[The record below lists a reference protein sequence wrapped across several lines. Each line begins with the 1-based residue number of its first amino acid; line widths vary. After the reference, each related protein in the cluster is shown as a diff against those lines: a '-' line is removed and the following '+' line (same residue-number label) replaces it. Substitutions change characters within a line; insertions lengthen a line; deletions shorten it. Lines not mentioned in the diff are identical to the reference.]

1 MLEDKRTTTSYLA
14 RTMAYMAEKESHAAT
29 KAEGGQTMAQDTINS
44 SSRIK
49 ALAGSRH
56 WGQNHG
62 VTSQVFTPR
71 DRVLIIKNYY

>member
-1 MLEDKRTTTSYLA
+1 MLEHKRTTTSYLA

-29 KAEGGQTMAQDTINS
+29 KAKGGQTMAQDTINS

-56 WGQNHG
+56 
-62 VTSQVFTPR
+62 
-71 DRVLIIKNYY
+71 